1 MIRSLLGC
9 QAIGLGFHASEPFW
23 ILGGFSLVLALFGGF
38 ACLAPLLANFS
49 PLLHPPVLIPW
60 VRLASVP
67 ILYPVALEG
76 AVTGVPAGK
85 GVIAGIR
92 S

>member
-23 ILGGFSLVLALFGGF
+23 ILGGFSLVLACGDL
-38 ACLAPLLANFS
+38 ACLAPLLANFR